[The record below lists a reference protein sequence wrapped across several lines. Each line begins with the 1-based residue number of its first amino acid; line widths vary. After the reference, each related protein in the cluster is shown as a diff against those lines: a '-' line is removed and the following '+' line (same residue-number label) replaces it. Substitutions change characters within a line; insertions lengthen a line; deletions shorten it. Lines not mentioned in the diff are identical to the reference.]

1 MDQVFGVSEQPTDG
15 TADVNAAPQDDMFAD
30 PLESTDA
37 PVDDTNPADDAGNSE
52 APTTEGEASTT
63 DNAAVEEP
71 TTEETPA
78 ETTTDEG

>member
-52 APTTEGEASTT
+52 APTAEGEASTT